1 MAWRAPFSSF
11 DLSCGVAA
19 TQLYPENADRFLR
32 LEALAQAALSLPGTA
47 GGRSP
52 SVDEF
57 RRLADRA
64 GAVSGFSMME
74 DPSDN
79 AFTEHLIVE
88 AGDFVVF
95 PGIEEEAVHSVE
107 QLLAA
112 ALTLLR
118 RGAGTPELGP
128 VVRSCVALLALSRE
142 VNRRRGQAPV
152 PGEPSSS
159 VFLPEDGSFEV
170 LKAAVTYTER
180 DLAGVLAA
188 LGLRVSDLAPFVLHP
203 AGGPVGA
210 PALDGGPLARRPLVI
225 IEDRYVFFPVGHVL
239 RAVRHL
245 LLTPSTFTAALETA
259 YHDLAW
265 QGVRLSLRRMGLLDP
280 LAAFAGVDLP
290 LVRTRAFQV
299 EGDKVLHLA
308 LVGDPFRNYRP
319 DDRFEPSD
327 LSELQPHLDG
337 SYAALEAL
345 YHALP
350 EEERPQV
357 FSLVVFEGLGNATLL
372 PSLSVETPYALSVG
386 VSDLEVMSYDFERD
400 PLGLLYFAQ
409 AVGDL
414 YRRQRVGMVGTLD
427 LFDAYRRHGRSF
439 YLSDQA
445 PPAAL
450 FLMPGGAGNVRR
462 ERRAELA
469 AHGAPYGGALT
480 KVTNVHRDPS
490 IALFHSLDLLRGG
503 LINWLAE
510 GDALHLWVVAQYDE
524 TVDLNLPLVAETA
537 AFWLWQLLPHLEAD
551 LGQAEPFLLR
561 VVIVAVPALPPAS
574 HAPLPGLRVLADPQD
589 RTVVVQVDETF
600 MANFTTPDNLP
611 ERIWMRAV
619 LGALTQVLAA
629 HGRLAATPPDLDAAI
644 ASAMADPAK
653 KKISV
658 LPGGTTLLYG
668 GGLPRARVL
677 QDHQESRALD
687 VLADALSPEFPVGTL
702 RAGGDAPALLNAAV
716 VRLYGEFVRLA
727 GTLDGP
733 QAIPFFVRQ
742 HEATIQQ
749 TAHRQFTFDFT
760 RRCYLGH
767 PVTER
772 VLREQYGRN
781 NRTAIASR
789 FVIEYLAAQPPQG
802 RAAPTL
808 ELYDRLIALAA
819 LIHGFGTNSDL
830 AYHRLAHVSAEIL
843 PSGRLASERG
853 AYEPARAAFE
863 ANMFGDVT
871 RESLSLA
878 RAYLGGPAPQDHLP
892 DRSELDAAFQ
902 SETGWTLGDTLTF
915 LDAVSALPG
924 EEGVLPRQ
932 MPLADFVRAVARELG
947 WDEGKV
953 RALLDLFSLTPR
965 PNFLRPPS
973 PWRREDVE
981 PWRFNRRLSYLRR
994 PLLLLGGET
1003 SRVVWGP
1010 RAVESASHY
1019 LLDLLQSGRFRAN
1032 STPLRQ
1038 LLGEVNR
1045 RRGQAFNREVAAF
1058 LRTLG
1063 FRHVQEQAKVFGPVR
1078 MRDEQGLDL
1087 GDLDVLVLDERR
1099 RRIYCVECKNFG
1111 VARTAAEIHALFE
1124 QLERGTATE
1133 KPIVVRHGR
1142 RVDHVRRHL
1151 PDILHHFGLTP
1162 EGWEVE
1168 GFIVF
1173 NRDSVAYYL
1182 SSAPLPVLSFEQF
1195 ALHMRRLVSFEGPM
1209 TAGTLSGPLQT
1220 K

>member
-1 MAWRAPFSSF
+1 MSPF
-11 DLSCGVAA
+11 DLLCGVAA
-19 TQLYPENADRFLR
+19 TQLYPENADRLLR
-32 LEALAQAALSLPGTA
+32 LEALAQAALSLPGAA

-79 AFTEHLIVE
+79 ALTEHLIVE

-128 VVRSCVALLALSRE
+128 VVRSCVALLALSGE
-142 VNRRRGQAPV
+142 VDRRRGQAPV
-152 PGEPSSS
+152 PGTPSSS

-188 LGLRVSDLAPFVLHP
+188 LGLRVSDLAPFILQP
-203 AGGPVGA
+203 AGGPAGA
-210 PALDGGPLARRPLVI
+210 PALDGGPLAHRPLVI

-245 LLTPSTFTAALETA
+245 LLTPSTFTAALEAA

-265 QGVRLSLRRMGLLDP
+265 QGVRLSLRRMGLLYP

-357 FSLVVFEGLGNATLL
+357 FSLVVFEGLGNAALL

-469 AHGAPYGGALT
+469 AHGVPYGPVWT
-480 KVTNVHRDPS
+480 RVTNYHRDPGV
-490 IALFHSLDLLRGG
+490 ALFQSLEMLRGG
-503 LINWLAE
+503 LINLLAE
-510 GDALHLWVVAQYDE
+510 GDALRIWVVAQHE
-524 TVDLNLPLVAETA
+524 EAVDVNLPLIAETL
-537 AFWLWQLLPHLEAD
+537 AFWLWQLAPHLEED
-551 LGQAEPFLLR
+551 LAEAGPHLLR
-561 VVIVAVPALPPAS
+561 VVILPVSTLPPDPE
-574 HAPLPGLRVLADPQD
+574 APLTGLRVLPDTRG
-589 RTVVVQVDETF
+589 RTVLLQVDETF
-600 MANFTTPDNLP
+600 TANFTTADNLP
-611 ERIWMRAV
+611 ERTLMRMV
-619 LGALTQVLAA
+619 LGALEEVMVA
-629 HGRLAATPPDLDAAI
+629 HGLLSASPDLEAAI
-644 ASAMADPAK
+644 ARVMGDPAK

-658 LPGGTTLLYG
+658 LRDVPVLFGGDE
-668 GGLPRARVL
+668 LPRARVL
-677 QDHQESRALD
+677 QEHQESRSLDFLANALG
-687 VLADALSPEFPVGTL
+687 ADFPVGTL
-702 RAGGDAPALLNAAV
+702 REGAEAPALLNAAV
-716 VRLYGEFVRLA
+716 GKLYGEFVRLA
-727 GTLDGP
+727 GTLDAGRALP
-733 QAIPFFVRQ
+733 YFVRQ
-742 HEATIQQ
+742 HEATVQQ
-749 TAHRQFTFDFT
+749 TASRQFTFDFT
-760 RRCYLGH
+760 RRCYADY
-767 PVTER
+767 PIIQQR
-772 VLREQYGRN
+772 LREEYGRN

-789 FVIEYLAAQPPQG
+789 FVIEYLTAQPPQG
-802 RAAPTL
+802 EDAPTL
-808 ELYDRLIALAA
+808 EMYDRLIALAA
-819 LIHGFGTNSDL
+819 LIHAFGTNSDL
-830 AYHRLAHVSAEIL
+830 AFHRLAQVTAEIL
-843 PSGRLASERG
+843 PSGRLASDRG
-853 AYEPARAAFE
+853 AYEPARTAFE
-863 ANMFGDVT
+863 ANMFDDVT

-878 RAYLGGPAPQDHLP
+878 RSYLGDPASGYELP
-892 DRSELDAAFQ
+892 DRAALDVAFER
-902 SETGWTLGDTLTF
+902 ETGWTLGDTLEF
-915 LDAVSALPG
+915 LETVSALPG
-924 EEGVLPRQ
+924 GGVLPRQ
-932 MPLADFVRAVARELG
+932 MPLPDFLRTVAQALS

-953 RALLDLFSLTPR
+953 RALLDTLSLTPR
-965 PNFLRPPS
+965 PNFLRPPK
-973 PWRREDVE
+973 PWRPEDVQ

-994 PLLLLGGET
+994 PVLLLEGEAT
-1003 SRVVWGP
+1003 PQVVWGP
-1010 RAVESASHY
+1010 RAVASTSHY
-1019 LLDLLQSGRFRAN
+1019 LLDLLQSGRFKAD
-1032 STPLRQ
+1032 SVELRQ

-1045 RRGQAFNREVAAF
+1045 SRGRAFNRQVAAF
-1058 LRTLG
+1058 LRALG
-1063 FRHVQEQAKVFGPVR
+1063 FRHVQEQAKVFGRVR
-1078 MRDEQGLDL
+1078 MRDEHGLDL
-1087 GDLDVLVLDERR
+1087 GDVDVFVVDDVRR
-1099 RRIYCVECKNFG
+1099 RVYCVECKNFA
-1111 VARTAAEIHALFE
+1111 VARTAAETHALFE
-1124 QLERGTATE
+1124 RLERGTETE
-1133 KPIVVRHGR
+1133 RSIVERHER
-1142 RVDHVRRHL
+1142 RVHHVRRHL
-1151 PDILHHFGLTP
+1151 PAILEHFGLP
-1162 EGWEVE
+1162 AGDWEVE

-1173 NRDSVAYYL
+1173 NHDSVAYYL
-1182 SSAPLPVLSFEQF
+1182 SSAALPVLSFEQF
-1195 ALHMRRLVSFEGPM
+1195 VRRMERGVARGVALPETEGTP
-1209 TAGTLSGPLQT
+1209 
-1220 K
+1220 